1 MLNITIDGTASSGKS
16 TLAKELAKKLNVY
29 HFNTG
34 SVYRAIACEYLHN
47 FGTNISKEKVALF
60 AKNLKANVVF
70 ENGEQICYMN
80 GNNHAKELRTENT
93 SSFVAKI
100 SPFVEIREIVRQIQR
115 EFAKHHDCVME
126 GRDIGRVVLK
136 DAEFKFFIT
145 ADIEVRARRRYND
158 VKDEATFE
166 EVLSEMKKRDEE
178 DTNREEGALIPAENA
193 IIIDTSDKTVEQTTN
208 ICFDLIQKN
217 KNFILK
223 I

>member
-16 TLAKELAKKLNVY
+16 TLAKELAKRLGIY

-34 SVYRAIACEYLHN
+34 SVYRAIACEYLHKY
-47 FGTNISKEKVALF
+47 GEEISKDKIVLF
-60 AKNLKANVVF
+60 AKSLKANVVF

-80 GNNHAKELRTENT
+80 GNNHAKELRTEKT

-100 SPFVEIREIVRQIQR
+100 SPYVEIREIVRQIQR
-115 EFAKHHDCVME
+115 SFAKANDCVME

-136 DAEFKFFIT
+136 DAGFKFFVT

-166 EVLSEMKKRDEE
+166 EVLVEMKKRDEE
-178 DTNREEGALIPAENA
+178 DINREEGALIPAENA
-193 IIIDTSDKTVEQTTN
+193 IIIDTSDKTIEQTTN
-208 ICFDLIQKN
+208 ICLNLIQK
-217 KNFILK
+217 K
-223 I
+223 

>member
-1 MLNITIDGTASSGKS
+1 MLNIAIDGTASSGKS
-16 TLAKELAKKLNVY
+16 TLARELAKKLDVY

-34 SVYRAIACEYLHN
+34 SVYRAVACEYLHN
-47 FGTNISKEKVALF
+47 VGEEISKERVVAF
-60 AKNLKANVVF
+60 AKGLKAKVVF

-80 GNNHAKELRTENT
+80 GNNYAKELRTEKI

-115 EFAKHHDCVME
+115 DFAKENNCVME

-166 EVLSEMKKRDEE
+166 EVLFEMKKRDEE
-178 DTNREEGALIPAENA
+178 DINREEGALIPAENA
-193 IIIDTSDKTVEQTTN
+193 IIIDTSDKNIEQTTN
-208 ICFDLIQKN
+208 ICLNYVRKN
-217 KNFILK
+217 K
-223 I
+223 